1 MGLMKQKIKSLV
13 KEYLGVKVIIAAIVG
28 ALFSWGILWILP
40 SNKVDVGNFPQKEL
54 TCILD
59 ISYQMMIRKSS
70 DNRFQ
75 IMFEGK
81 EVKNPYAYN
90 ITILNSGKYSISN
103 EDFKQPFTIDFIG
116 CNGIVN
122 AQIVGSTNAMVW
134 EEVLSNAEFNGN
146 ILTISDFFLNPN
158 ESFTMYIITDG
169 KPDIIQYGS
178 RIADVD
184 GLIIRNT
191 RQEKFIQWRQKGFWI
206 LGTTMGIVICGLAV
220 FIIWEIRS
228 SKRMK
233 ELEKK
238 IFDAYKEAET
248 EKSKIWGKQ
257 WEKIV

>member
-1 MGLMKQKIKSLV
+1 MKQKIRKLV
-13 KEYLGVKVIIAAIVG
+13 KEYLGLKVIIAAIVG
-28 ALFSWGILWILP
+28 ALFSWGILWVLP

-54 TCILD
+54 TCTLD

-70 DNRFQ
+70 DNRFR
-75 IMFEGK
+75 IMFDGK

-122 AQIVGSTNAMVW
+122 AQIVESTNAMVW
-134 EEVLSNAEFNGN
+134 EEVLSKAEFDGN
-146 ILTISDFFLNPN
+146 ILTISDFFVNPN

-169 KPDIIQYGS
+169 QPDIIRYGS

-184 GLIIRNT
+184 DLIIRNT
-191 RQEKFIQWRQKGFWI
+191 RQEKFNQWRQKGFWI
-206 LGTTMGIVICGLAV
+206 FGTIMGIVICGVAILL
-220 FIIWEIRS
+220 IWDIRS
-228 SKRMK
+228 RKRMK

-238 IFDAYKEAET
+238 LFNAYKDDET
-248 EKSKIWGKQ
+248 EKK
-257 WEKIV
+257 